1 MEHRD
6 YRDQQG
12 QLPPEIYRRRR
23 IVAVAVIV
31 VVLALIVW
39 GIVAAVNKGGKKNSS
54 TAGSSTVTVSS
65 TATVTEKPSN
75 APDCAAGALKI
86 EAQVGRP
93 NVAQGNNLPLIM
105 KITNTSKKACKAEL
119 GAAHQRYEVYT
130 MKANRPVWKSEI
142 CYTSAENRKEV
153 LDPGETRR
161 FTVNW
166 EGTRQNADGNCSA
179 QAAPAGPGAYK
190 LYTLLNA
197 QMGEPATFNV
207 VPAGEDDTAVAEND
221 EDTATTPST
230 SATTKKSTQKRTT
243 QKSTRGAQPAH

>member
-12 QLPPEIYRRRR
+12 HAAARDLPASPYGGDCCHCCR
-23 IVAVAVIV
+23 VI
-31 VVLALIVW
+31 LIVW
-39 GIVAAVNKGGKKNSS
+39 GVVKAVNKGGDKNSS
-54 TAGSSTVTVSS
+54 ATGPSTVTVSS
-65 TATVTEKPSN
+65 TAMVTEKPSN
-75 APDCAAGALKI
+75 APECASGALKI

-119 GAAHQRYEVYT
+119 GAAHQRYEIYT

-153 LDPGETRR
+153 LEPGETRR

-179 QAAPAGPGAYK
+179 QAAPVGPAPISSS
-190 LYTLLNA
+190 LC
-197 QMGEPATFNV
+197 
-207 VPAGEDDTAVAEND
+207 
-221 EDTATTPST
+221 
-230 SATTKKSTQKRTT
+230 
-243 QKSTRGAQPAH
+243 